1 MLKYPSVGL
10 IAFSWCIAV
19 AMPDIG
25 ISNIV
30 PLAFGGVYGWGPA
43 AQGLS
48 NVGFLVGCIIGEVFA
63 GRVSDLVSV
72 TDSDSIML
80 SNWL

>member
-1 MLKYPSVGL
+1 
-10 IAFSWCIAV
+10 
-19 AMPDIG
+19 MPDIG

-48 NVGFLVGCIIGEVFA
+48 NVGFLVGCIIGESFA
-63 GRVSDLVSV
+63 GRVSDLVNSFHGESEMKV
-72 TDSDSIML
+72 SNRSCSIFAGA
-80 SNWL
+80 